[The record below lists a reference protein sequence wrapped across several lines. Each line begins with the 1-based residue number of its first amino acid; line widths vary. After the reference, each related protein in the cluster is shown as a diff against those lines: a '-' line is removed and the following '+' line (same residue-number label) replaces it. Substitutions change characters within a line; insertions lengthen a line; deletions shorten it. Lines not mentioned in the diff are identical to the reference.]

1 MVDLRLNSAGR
12 KSGDAPTLKFL
23 STFKSLN
30 YELVFFFISSYS
42 KNKSGA
48 SKNILFLNGSGAGFF
63 FFFFLKANIQ
73 VEGNHIGVNKKKC
86 FKFSGENV
94 FDTKAMLL

>member
-23 STFKSLN
+23 STSKSLN

-42 KNKSGA
+42 KNKWGA
-48 SKNILFLNGSGAGFF
+48 SKNILFLNGLGAGF

-73 VEGNHIGVNKKKC
+73 VEGNHIGVNQKKC